1 MAEYMTTREVARYLR
16 LNEKRIY
23 ALIADEQMPAAR
35 IGGKWLFP
43 RDVVDAW
50 VAGTL
55 RLPERTLIDSLL
67 DDLLVIQGSDDWLL
81 EHTIDRY
88 RRVAGRDVVSARIGS
103 MAGLKA
109 VAGNHA
115 HMAGFHLGS
124 DDLGGA
130 SGAAAD
136 CYVVTLFERSQG
148 LMFDRAA
155 TPGLRGLADVA
166 SRGLPLA
173 DRQLES
179 GTYRLTERLLREAG
193 LARPDLHPVGPYAT
207 HLEVA
212 LAVRAGHGAAG
223 IGSAHAAR
231 LCGLD
236 FVPLAD
242 ETFRL
247 AVPARLAAHPRVK
260 SFIEFLLEDIHGRAA
275 ETPIGYGFAR
285 SGRLE
290 TNAVFT
296 DGIDGDSPRE
306 KR

>member
-1 MAEYMTTREVARYLR
+1 MGEYMTTREVARYLR

-23 ALIADEQMPAAR
+23 SLIADEQMPAAR

-43 RDVVDAW
+43 RDAVDAW

-55 RLPERTLIDSLL
+55 RLPGQALIDSLL

-81 EHTIDRY
+81 ERTIEDY
-88 RRVAGRDVVSARIGS
+88 RRAAGHDVVSARIGS

-109 VAGNHA
+109 VAASHA
-115 HMAGFHLGS
+115 HLAGFHLEPE
-124 DDLGGA
+124 DLGA
-130 SGAAAD
+130 ARTAAD

-148 LMFDRAA
+148 LMFDAGA

-166 SRGLPLA
+166 ERALPLA
-173 DRQLES
+173 DRQPES
-179 GTYRLTERLLREAG
+179 GTYRLTERLLQQEG
-193 LARPDLHPVGPYAT
+193 LSRADLHPVGPFAT
-207 HLEVA
+207 HMEVA

-236 FVPLAD
+236 FIPLAD

-247 AVPARLAAHPRVK
+247 AFPARLAAHPRVK
-260 SFIEFLLEDIHGRAA
+260 SFIEFLLEDLHTRAVEA
-275 ETPIGYGFAR
+275 PVGYAFAR

-290 TNAVFT
+290 TNPVVT
-296 DGIDGDSPRE
+296 GGGSGNSSKER
-306 KR
+306 K